1 MSKRKA
7 VAGRHKL
14 FYCGPMPLSDREKRL
29 LEEMEAAL
37 LTEDPR
43 LVSAL
48 SSKRPVSPS
57 RNRIML
63 GAGLL
68 LLGLVITLF
77 GGLIAQVTPIGILGF
92 IIALSGV
99 ITAISSFSSISP
111 MARGPRKKSSRSSL
125 SARLE
130 QRWDNRSN
138 EE

>member
-1 MSKRKA
+1 
-7 VAGRHKL
+7 
-14 FYCGPMPLSDREKRL
+14 MPLSDREKRL

-48 SSKRPVSPS
+48 SATPVSPS
-57 RNRIML
+57 RNRIMA

-68 LLGLVITLF
+68 LLGLATLF
-77 GGLIAQVTPIGILGF
+77 GGLIAQITPIGILGF

-99 ITAISSFSSISP
+99 ITAISSISP
-111 MARGPRKKSSRSSL
+111 QLRGPKKPRTRTNL

-130 QRWDNRSN
+130 QRWENRSN

>member
-1 MSKRKA
+1 
-7 VAGRHKL
+7 V
-14 FYCGPMPLSDREKRL
+14 PLSDREKRL

-48 SSKRPVSPS
+48 SATPVSPS
-57 RNRIML
+57 RNRTMA
-63 GAGLL
+63 GAGLV
-68 LLGLVITLF
+68 LLGLVTLF

-99 ITAISSFSSISP
+99 ITAISSISP
-111 MARGPRKKSSRSSL
+111 QLRGPKKPRTRTNL
-125 SARLE
+125 SARME
-130 QRWDNRSN
+130 QRWENRSN

>member
-1 MSKRKA
+1 
-7 VAGRHKL
+7 
-14 FYCGPMPLSDREKRL
+14 MPLSDREKRL

-48 SSKRPVSPS
+48 SATPISPS
-57 RNRIML
+57 RNRIMV

-68 LLGLVITLF
+68 LLGLATLF
-77 GGLIAQVTPIGILGF
+77 GGLIAQITPIGILGF
-92 IIALSGV
+92 IIALTGV
-99 ITAISSFSSISP
+99 ISAISSISP
-111 MARGPRKKSSRSSL
+111 QVRGPKKASSRTNL

-130 QRWDNRSN
+130 QRWENRSN

>member
-1 MSKRKA
+1 
-7 VAGRHKL
+7 
-14 FYCGPMPLSDREKRL
+14 MPLSDREKRL

-48 SSKRPVSPS
+48 SSKGPVSPS
-57 RNRIML
+57 RNRIMA

-68 LLGLVITLF
+68 LLGLITLF
-77 GGLIAQVTPIGILGF
+77 AGLISQVTPIGILGF
-92 IIALSGV
+92 LFALSGV
-99 ITAISSFSSISP
+99 ITAISSISAP
-111 MARGPRKKSSRSSL
+111 VRGPRKASSRTNM

-130 QRWDNRSN
+130 QRWENRSN

>member
-1 MSKRKA
+1 
-7 VAGRHKL
+7 
-14 FYCGPMPLSDREKRL
+14 MPLSDREKRL

-48 SSKRPVSPS
+48 SAKGPVSPS
-57 RNRIML
+57 RNRIMAGGGLVIL
-63 GAGLL
+63 G
-68 LLGLVITLF
+68 VITLF
-77 GGLIAQVTPIGILGF
+77 GGLISQVTPIGILGF

-99 ITAISSFSSISP
+99 ITAISSISP
-111 MARGPRKKSSRSSL
+111 MVRGPRKASTRTNL

-130 QRWDNRSN
+130 QRWENRSN

>member
-1 MSKRKA
+1 
-7 VAGRHKL
+7 
-14 FYCGPMPLSDREKRL
+14 MPLSDREKRL

-48 SSKRPVSPS
+48 SSKSPVSPS

-68 LLGLVITLF
+68 LLGLVTLF

-92 IIALSGV
+92 VIALSGV
-99 ITAISSFSSISP
+99 ITAISSISAP
-111 MARGPRKKSSRSSL
+111 VRGPRKASSRTNL

-130 QRWDNRSN
+130 QRWENRSN

>member
-1 MSKRKA
+1 
-7 VAGRHKL
+7 
-14 FYCGPMPLSDREKRL
+14 MPLSDREKRL

-48 SSKRPVSPS
+48 SSKSPVSPS

-68 LLGLVITLF
+68 LLGLVTLF

-99 ITAISSFSSISP
+99 ITAISSISSISP
-111 MARGPRKKSSRSSL
+111 KGRRGPRQPKSRSNL

-130 QRWDNRSN
+130 QRWENRSN

>member
-1 MSKRKA
+1 
-7 VAGRHKL
+7 
-14 FYCGPMPLSDREKRL
+14 MPLSDREKRL

-48 SSKRPVSPS
+48 SSKGPVSPS

-68 LLGLVITLF
+68 LLGLVTLF

-99 ITAISSFSSISP
+99 ITAISSISS
-111 MARGPRKKSSRSSL
+111 MNRGPRQPKSRSNL
-125 SARLE
+125 SARFE
-130 QRWDNRSN
+130 QRWENRSN